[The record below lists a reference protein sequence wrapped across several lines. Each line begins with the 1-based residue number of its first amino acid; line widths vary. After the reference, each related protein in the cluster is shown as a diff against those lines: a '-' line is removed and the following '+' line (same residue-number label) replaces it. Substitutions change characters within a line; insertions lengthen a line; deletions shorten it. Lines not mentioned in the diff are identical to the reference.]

1 MQRHSA
7 SPAPSTYRKASGF
20 SDSTPDTVITALG
33 SRACHAHGAEYE
45 EGHAER
51 GGPLPPSAL
60 LKAGTVSR
68 LRVLA
73 ILVAVLLPSF
83 MTALDNTVV
92 NVTLPQIQA
101 ELALSEADLKWVAA
115 IYPLTLASLLL
126 LGGHLAD
133 TVGRHTT
140 LSLGVALFTVA
151 SVGCSASTSGMALI
165 AYRGLQGAGAALIL
179 PASLAVQS
187 HDLPPRVRNAAF
199 SATTAALASALAFG
213 PVISGVM
220 TQHLGWKSVFAMN
233 APLGCVSLLVGFL
246 ALRPGPSA
254 RTASP
259 ATSPASATLSLRVVA
274 LACCS
279 LAALAYCL
287 IEGPEQGF
295 GALPVATSGGA
306 LVASAV
312 GLCYELTSHRNTVL
326 RPLFRQRPFVG
337 GIITQLLWGLS
348 VSGVYFFTS
357 RFLQNGLGLAPT
369 PAGLTFMPVAFS
381 LIVTTPFIARMAR
394 RWGDGRLSAAG
405 LLLVGLGL
413 LMVTLGS
420 SGGKL
425 VDILPGLSALG
436 FGSALAVPL
445 TTRALESS
453 PNHLSGLAAGLFSA
467 AREASGVV
475 GIGLVGAIVSFVEHA
490 EAAAG
495 ADDSGAFLSG
505 YQAGLCFASALVAAG
520 APVALWALRHR
531 RSTPEGDRGASACTS
546 KPGP

>member
-1 MQRHSA
+1 M
-7 SPAPSTYRKASGF
+7 
-20 SDSTPDTVITALG
+20 
-33 SRACHAHGAEYE
+33 
-45 EGHAER
+45 
-51 GGPLPPSAL
+51 
-60 LKAGTVSR
+60 SR
-68 LRVLA
+68 LRVVA

-92 NVTLPQIQA
+92 NVALPQIQA
-101 ELALSEADLKWVAA
+101 ELDLSEADLKWVAA

-133 TVGRHTT
+133 TVGRRAT
-140 LSLGVALFTVA
+140 LSLGVALFTVT
-151 SVGCSASTSGMALI
+151 SLGCSAAPSGMALI
-165 AYRGLQGAGAALIL
+165 ACRGLQGAGAALIL

-199 SATTAALASALAFG
+199 SATTAALASALACG

-220 TQHLGWKSVFAMN
+220 TQHLGWESVFAMN
-233 APLGCVSLLVGFL
+233 TPLGCASLLVGFL
-246 ALRPGPSA
+246 IPRPGASA
-254 RTASP
+254 RA
-259 ATSPASATLSLRVVA
+259 ASPASAALPLRVVA
-274 LACCS
+274 LACCL

-295 GALPVATSGGA
+295 DALPVVASGGI
-306 LVASAV
+306 VVTSAV
-312 GLCYELTSHRNTVL
+312 GLCYELTSRRTRAL
-326 RPLFRQRPFVG
+326 RLLFRQRPFVG

-369 PAGLTFMPVAFS
+369 PAGLTFMPVALS
-381 LIVTTPFIARMAR
+381 VIVATPFIARMAR
-394 RWGDGRLSAAG
+394 RWGDGRISAAG

-425 VDILPGLSALG
+425 VDILPGLSVLG
-436 FGSALAVPL
+436 FGSALAIPL
-445 TTRALESS
+445 TTRALEST
-453 PNHLSGLAAGLFSA
+453 PNHLSGIAAGLFSA
-467 AREASGVV
+467 SREASGVV
-475 GIGLVGAIVSFVEHA
+475 GIGLVGAIVSFVQHA
-490 EAAAG
+490 AAAAG

-531 RSTPEGDRGASACTS
+531 RDCRTSGVTELVEATDELSA
-546 KPGP
+546 GGRRR

>member
-1 MQRHSA
+1 M
-7 SPAPSTYRKASGF
+7 
-20 SDSTPDTVITALG
+20 
-33 SRACHAHGAEYE
+33 
-45 EGHAER
+45 
-51 GGPLPPSAL
+51 
-60 LKAGTVSR
+60 SR

-92 NVTLPQIQA
+92 NVALPQIQA

-133 TVGRHTT
+133 TVGRRAT

-151 SVGCSASTSGMALI
+151 SVGCSAAPSGMALI
-165 AYRGLQGAGAALIL
+165 ACRGLQGAGAALIL

-199 SATTAALASALAFG
+199 SATTAALASALACG
-213 PVISGVM
+213 PVVSGVM
-220 TQHLGWKSVFAMN
+220 TQHLGWESVFAMN
-233 APLGCVSLLVGFL
+233 APLGCASLLVGFL
-246 ALRPGPSA
+246 IPRPGPSTRA
-254 RTASP
+254 ASP
-259 ATSPASATLSLRVVA
+259 ASASATLSLRVVA

-295 GALPVATSGGA
+295 DALPVATSGGVV
-306 LVASAV
+306 VASAA
-312 GLCYELTSHRNTVL
+312 GLSYELTSRRNTVL
-326 RPLFRQRPFVG
+326 RLLFRQRPFVG

-369 PAGLTFMPVAFS
+369 PSGLTFMPVALS
-381 LIVTTPFIARMAR
+381 VIVATPFIARMAR
-394 RWGDGRLSAAG
+394 RWGDGRISAAG

-413 LMVTLGS
+413 LMVALGS

-436 FGSALAVPL
+436 FGSALAAPV

-453 PNHLSGLAAGLFSA
+453 PNHLSGIAAGLFSA

-490 EAAAG
+490 AAAAG

>member
-1 MQRHSA
+1 M
-7 SPAPSTYRKASGF
+7 
-20 SDSTPDTVITALG
+20 
-33 SRACHAHGAEYE
+33 
-45 EGHAER
+45 
-51 GGPLPPSAL
+51 
-60 LKAGTVSR
+60 SR

-126 LGGHLAD
+126 LGGHLSD
-133 TVGRHTT
+133 TVGRHAT

-151 SVGCSASTSGMALI
+151 SVGCSAASSGMALI
-165 AYRGLQGAGAALIL
+165 ACRGLQGVGAALIL

-187 HDLPPRVRNAAF
+187 HDLPPHVRNAAF
-199 SATTAALASALAFG
+199 SATTATLASALACG
-213 PVISGVM
+213 PVVSGVM
-220 TQHLGWKSVFAMN
+220 TQHLGWESVFAMN
-233 APLGCVSLLVGFL
+233 LPLGCVSLLVGFL
-246 ALRPGPSA
+246 VPRPKPSLR
-254 RTASP
+254 
-259 ATSPASATLSLRVVA
+259 ATSPASATLSLRVIA

-295 GALPVATSGGA
+295 DALPVAASGGVV
-306 LVASAV
+306 VASAV
-312 GLCYELTSHRNTVL
+312 GLCYELTSCRNTVL
-326 RPLFRQRPFVG
+326 RPLLRQRPFVG

-357 RFLQNGLGLAPT
+357 QFLQNGLGLAPT
-369 PAGLTFMPVAFS
+369 QAGLTFMPVALS
-381 LIVTTPFIARMAR
+381 LIATIPFISRMAR
-394 RWGDGRLSAAG
+394 RWGEGRISAAG

-425 VDILPGLSALG
+425 VDILPGLSFIG

-453 PNHLSGLAAGLFSA
+453 PNHLSGIAAGLFSA

-475 GIGLVGAIVSFVEHA
+475 GIGLVGAIVSFVEQ
-490 EAAAG
+490 AAGSAG
-495 ADDSGAFLSG
+495 ADGSGAFLSG
-505 YQAGLCFASALVAAG
+505 YQAGLCFAAALVAAG

-531 RSTPEGDRGASACTS
+531 RSAPEGDRDASACAS

>member
-1 MQRHSA
+1 MPTGQ
-7 SPAPSTYRKASGF
+7 STEKGR
-20 SDSTPDTVITALG
+20 
-33 SRACHAHGAEYE
+33 
-45 EGHAER
+45 AER

-83 MTALDNTVV
+83 MTALDNTAV
-92 NVTLPQIQA
+92 NVALPQIQA

-133 TVGRHTT
+133 TVGRRAT

-151 SVGCSASTSGMALI
+151 SVGCSAAPSGMALI
-165 AYRGLQGAGAALIL
+165 ACRALQGAGAALIL
-179 PASLAVQS
+179 PASLAVLS
-187 HDLPPRVRNAAF
+187 HDLPPRARNAAF
-199 SATTAALASALAFG
+199 SATTAALASALACG
-213 PVISGVM
+213 PVVSGVM
-220 TQHLGWKSVFAMN
+220 TQHLGWESVFAMN
-233 APLGCVSLLVGFL
+233 TPLGCASLLVGFL
-246 ALRPGPSA
+246 VPRPGLSPRA
-254 RTASP
+254 ASTP
-259 ATSPASATLSLRVVA
+259 SATLSLRVVA

-295 GALPVATSGGA
+295 GSIPVATSVGIVA
-306 LVASAV
+306 ASAV
-312 GLCYELTSHRNTVL
+312 RLSYELTSRRNTVL
-326 RPLFRQRPFVG
+326 RLLFRQRPFVG

-357 RFLQNGLGLAPT
+357 QFLQNGLGLAPT
-369 PAGLTFMPVAFS
+369 PAGLTFIPVAFS

-394 RWGDGRLSAAG
+394 RWGDGRISAAG
-405 LLLVGLGL
+405 LLMVGLGL
-413 LMVTLGS
+413 LMVALGS
-420 SGGKL
+420 SGGSL
-425 VDILPGLSALG
+425 VHIVPGLSAIG

-453 PNHLSGLAAGLFSA
+453 PDHLSGIAAGLFSA
-467 AREASGVV
+467 AREASGVI

-490 EAAAG
+490 AAAAG
-495 ADDSGAFLSG
+495 ADDSDAFLSG
-505 YQAGLCFASALVAAG
+505 YQAGLCLASALVGAG
-520 APVALWALRHR
+520 APIALWALRHR
-531 RSTPEGDRGASACTS
+531 RGTPEGDRGASVFTS